1 MRILKL
7 CLVFIGLILCAA
19 CSSDSDSLKDEEKP
33 TIRVA
38 YEGGFPQGC
47 EVLKR
52 GETYTFKAQVA
63 DNEALAA
70 YSLELHHNFDHH
82 THDDQSETCDLSPVK
97 EAVNPFIYR
106 ENFKLDA
113 RPKTYEISI
122 QVSIPDAID
131 TGDYHCGFSVT
142 DATGWQ
148 RRTSVDIKIVE

>member
-7 CLVFIGLILCAA
+7 SLVFIGLTFSAA
-19 CSSDSDSLKDEEKP
+19 CSSDSDTLKDEEKP
-33 TIRVA
+33 TLSLA

-47 EVLKR
+47 AVLNR
-52 GETYTFKAQVA
+52 GETYTFKAQLT

-82 THDDQSETCDLSPVK
+82 THDDQAAVCELGPLK

-106 ENFKLDA
+106 ENFKLED
-113 RPKTYEISI
+113 RPKAYEINI
-122 QVSIPDAID
+122 QVTIPDDID